1 MQQINLKIKDHHIFV
16 LLLFQGHPVVGLC
29 MIGGSNW
36 LANF

>member
-1 MQQINLKIKDHHIFV
+1 MQQINLKIKDHIFV
-16 LLLFQGHPVVGLC
+16 LLLFQGYHVVGLC